1 MILDVCM
8 GVEKYQKVGD
18 DEMMM
23 RILKPLFIDVHR
35 AAR

>member
-23 RILKPLFIDVHR
+23 RILEATIYR
-35 AAR
+35 RT